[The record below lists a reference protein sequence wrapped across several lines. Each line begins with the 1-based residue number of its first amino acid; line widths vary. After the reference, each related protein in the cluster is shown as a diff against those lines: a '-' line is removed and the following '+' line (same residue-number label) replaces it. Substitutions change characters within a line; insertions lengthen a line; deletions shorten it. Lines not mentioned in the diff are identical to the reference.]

1 MSPSYPLS
9 LGNEQRGA
17 WSVSAAEATGLPSP
31 AEPFDAWQRACA
43 ALRAAEARKAPHAEV
58 VRLAEEVIRTRNSL
72 TMDRLL
78 AGWQPRDDILRHLTA
93 DEDLLREGDDADW
106 PPRNGGEKA

>member
-1 MSPSYPLS
+1 M
-9 LGNEQRGA
+9 
-17 WSVSAAEATGLPSP
+17 SAAEATGLPSP

-58 VRLAEEVIRTRNSL
+58 VRLAEEVIRTRNAL
-72 TMDRLL
+72 TTDRLL

-93 DEDLLREGDDADW
+93 DEDLLRESDDADW
-106 PPRNGGEKA
+106 PPRPGGEKA